1 LRQEIGEVHV
11 PSSSI
16 ARFLNLY
23 SSNDHIVYAKDKRYL
38 ESLCENIFLA
48 ELVQVL
54 ELGSVLGG

>member
-1 LRQEIGEVHV
+1 LRQEIREVHV

-23 SSNDHIVYAKDKRYL
+23 SSNGHIVYAKDRRDL
-38 ESLCENIFLA
+38 ESLYENIFLA
-48 ELVQVL
+48 KLIQVL